1 MKKNFLLLS
10 LFLFFIAT
18 PGLLNNIQAQTAAK
32 EETLSSKKFEKK
44 MKKRN
49 TIIMDIRTAEE
60 YASGHIPK
68 SLNMDVQQENFTN
81 RIQSL
86 DKSRTYLL
94 YCRSGKRSAK
104 ALNIM
109 KENGFD
115 KVYHLEG
122 GITAWNGV
130 KE

>member
-1 MKKNFLLLS
+1 MKKNFLLLL

-49 TIIMDIRTAEE
+49 TVVMDVRTAEE

-122 GITAWNGV
+122 GITAWNGA

>member
-49 TIIMDIRTAEE
+49 TVVMDVRTAEE

-122 GITAWNGV
+122 GITAWNGA

>member
-1 MKKNFLLLS
+1 MRKYF
-10 LFLFFIAT
+10 LFLSVFFIAILGVL
-18 PGLLNNIQAQTAAK
+18 PDAQAQTAAK

-44 MKKRN
+44 MKKKN
-49 TIIMDIRTAEE
+49 TVVLDVRTTEE
-60 YASGHIPK
+60 YASGHIPHAQ
-68 SLNMDVQQENFTN
+68 NMDVQQENFTN
-81 RIQSL
+81 QVQSL
-86 DKSRTYLL
+86 DKSKTYLL

-115 KVYHLEG
+115 KVYHLQG
-122 GITAWNGV
+122 GITEWKGA

>member
-49 TIIMDIRTAEE
+49 TVVMDVRTAEE

-109 KENGFD
+109 KENGFV

-122 GITAWNGV
+122 GITAWNGA